1 MATIVELSRLIRDHG
16 DDEEV
21 WITHYSSNHQILL
34 VGEGDFSFSCS
45 LATRFRSASNICA
58 SSLDSYA
65 DDVVRK
71 YKKGRSNLDTLKRLG
86 ASLLHGVDATKLQLH
101 PHLNCRRFDRII
113 FNFPHAGFH
122 GKETDSSLI
131 KKHRELVFGFLHG
144 ASHMVR
150 TNGEVHVSHKNK
162 PPFCHWKLEELA
174 SKCSLALTQC
184 VAFEK
189 SEYPGYENKRGD
201 GTRCDMP
208 FLLGECTTFKFR
220 VSRVAKEIYAEK
232 LKGREKKERESKCP
246 QALSDK
252 VLAMYPCLAQKQ
264 LQGVSQR
271 PVLSLG
277 LSYHKDHN
285 LRQVHDPLV
294 QSRQLRALPL
304 NPRGDCREH
313 RCSHLEDAVA
323 SSFRVATR
331 RPATFNHAW
340 FQENSIQ
347 LDHPLRYTERSS
359 HDFPFQPSHQHP
371 QEERFFVECSSRF
384 DVIPLDIYVR
394 RMQST
399 LTQTS
404 IPHLYCTE
412 ESPERRRQEPFFQR
426 SNRLNGV
433 SHEIYNGKGTSAS
446 FPGESQE
453 GSLTRQSNLKIY
465 PPRLWIVLKMDM
477 SESEKS
483 IKKAMKIASGAS
495 GVRSVSVQG
504 QNDQLVIVGEGID
517 TAELTR
523 ELRKKVCHT
532 TIVSVQAAPPPSPP
546 QQQKQPPQPHLI
558 EYHNEMAPARRCIC
572 EIPNLGYCGFCRSMR
587 ETPYQMVPSPYPPPV
602 MYGGYRDDPDNC
614 KIM

>member
-1 MATIVELSRLIRDHG
+1 MATIRELSRLIRDHG
-16 DDEEV
+16 DEQV
-21 WITHYSSNHQILL
+21 WITHYSSKHQILL

-58 SSLDSYA
+58 SSLDSY
-65 DDVVRK
+65 DEVVRK
-71 YKKGRSNLDTLKRLG
+71 YKKARSNLETLKRLG

-131 KKHRELVFGFLHG
+131 KKHRELVFGFLHS

-150 TNGEVHVSHKNK
+150 ADGEVHVSHKNK

-189 SEYPGYENKRGD
+189 SDYPGYENKRGD
-201 GTRCDMP
+201 GSRCDMP
-208 FLLGECTTFKFR
+208 FLLGECSTFKFR

-232 LKGREKKERESKCP
+232 LKGREMKERESKW
-246 QALSDK
+246 
-252 VLAMYPCLAQKQ
+252 
-264 LQGVSQR
+264 QR
-271 PVLSLG
+271 PALTFG
-277 LSYHKDHN
+277 LSYHQDHN

-294 QSRQLRALPL
+294 QSRQRTSPL
-304 NPRGDCREH
+304 FPYQEH
-313 RCSHLEDAVA
+313 RCSQFEDAIV
-323 SSFRVATR
+323 SSIRATQS
-331 RPATFNHAW
+331 PATFNHVR
-340 FQENSIQ
+340 FQENSKQ
-347 LDHPLRYTERSS
+347 LRYTERSS
-359 HDFPFQPSHQHP
+359 RDFPFQPSLHP
-371 QEERFFVECSSRF
+371 QEERSFFECSSRF
-384 DVIPLDIYVR
+384 DGVPLDIYVR

-404 IPHLYCTE
+404 VPHLYTG

-433 SHEIYNGKGTSAS
+433 SHEIYNGERGRSMLTSHS
-446 FPGESQE
+446 FPHPYTGDHKKEQ
-453 GSLTRQSNLKIY
+453 R
-465 PPRLWIVLKMDM
+465 IVLKMDM

-495 GVRSVSVQG
+495 GVRSVSIQG

-532 TIVSVQAAPPPSPP
+532 TIVTVQAAPPPPP
-546 QQQKQPPQPHLI
+546 PPQQQQKQPVQPYLMEHN
-558 EYHNEMAPARRCIC
+558 NEMAPARRCIC
-572 EIPNLGYCGFCRSMR
+572 EIPNSGYCGFCRSMR
-587 ETPYQMVPSPYPPPV
+587 ETPYQMVASSYPPPV
-602 MYGGYRDDPDNC
+602 MYGGYREDPDNC
-614 KIM
+614 RIM